1 MDSTNQEYGRNK
13 QVLSMKITEIE
24 ALHLRLPVVQEVA
37 DGTQDC
43 LIVRVH
49 TDAGLTGLGE
59 VVSCSYVARSVIEA
73 PRSAPFRH
81 GLAAIVNG
89 MDAEDIDAVS
99 QAMIEGTAWYGPG
112 GVTRQAMSGID
123 MALWD
128 LRGKAM
134 GVPVRALLSET
145 PVDAIPCYASVL
157 WPEHPELVAAS
168 AQGFLEQGYRAVKYG
183 WAPMGPDPDLDEAL
197 VAAARDALGPEIDLM
212 VDAGR
217 AWDVGAAL
225 ERVERFQKY
234 DVFWLEE
241 PLNPYDTVGY
251 KTLSES
257 SLIPIAAGEAVT
269 LIEEYETLLRDGRI
283 QVVQPDLGR
292 VGGITGGK
300 QIAALAE
307 DTGAWTVPHAFG
319 TGVLLAA
326 SAQWA
331 ASFKKAMTEFTRAP
345 SPLAQDLV
353 IHSMSFRNGELHL
366 TDAPGLGVELDA
378 QVVEAYRVK

>member
-1 MDSTNQEYGRNK
+1 
-13 QVLSMKITEIE
+13 MKITEIE

-49 TDAGLTGLGE
+49 TDTGLTGLGE

-81 GLAAIVNG
+81 GLASIVEG
-89 MDAEDIDAVS
+89 MAAEDIDAVL

-157 WPEHPELVAAS
+157 WPERPELVAAS
-168 AQGFLEQGYRAVKYG
+168 AQRFLEQGYRAVKYG

-241 PLNPYDTVGY
+241 PLDPYDTAGY

-257 SLIPIAAGEAVT
+257 SSIPIAAGEAVT
-269 LIEEYETLLRDGRI
+269 LIEEYETLLRDGCI

-292 VGGITGGK
+292 VGGVTGGE
-300 QIAALAE
+300 QIAALAQ
-307 DTGAWTVPHAFG
+307 DTGAWAVPHAFG

-331 ASFKKAMTEFTRAP
+331 ASFEKPMTEFTRAP

-353 IHSMSFRNGELHL
+353 NHSMSFRDGELHL
-366 TDAPGLGVELDA
+366 TDVPGLGVELDA

>member
-1 MDSTNQEYGRNK
+1 
-13 QVLSMKITEIE
+13 MKITEIE
-24 ALHLRLPVVQEVA
+24 ALHLRLPIIQEVA

-43 LIVRVH
+43 LIVQVH

-59 VVSCSYVARSVIEA
+59 VVSCSYVARAVIEA

-81 GLAAIVNG
+81 GLASIVKG

-99 QAMIEGTAWYGPG
+99 RAMIEGTAWYGPG
-112 GVTRQAMSGID
+112 GVTRHAMSGID

-145 PVDAIPCYASVL
+145 PVDAVPCYASVL
-157 WPEHPELVAAS
+157 WPEHPELMAAS
-168 AQGFLEQGYRAVKYG
+168 AREFLEQGYRAVKYG

-234 DVFWLEE
+234 DVCWLEE
-241 PLNPYDTVGY
+241 PLSPYDTVGY
-251 KTLSES
+251 RLLSKS
-257 SLIPIAAGEAVT
+257 SSIPIAAGEAVT
-269 LIEEYETLLRDGRI
+269 LIEEYETLLIDGGI

-300 QIAALAE
+300 RIAALAQ

-331 ASFKKAMTEFTRAP
+331 ASFEKPMTEFTRAP

-353 IHSMSFRNGELHL
+353 HHSMSFRDGKLHL

-378 QVVEAYRVK
+378 QVVDAYRVN